1 MAPIRVGIIG
11 LGAKEAGLVAVGSW
25 AASALLPSFLN
36 SPHYEITAVQNSSV
50 ESSQRSI
57 DFHKLGPKVKAY
69 GTPEDIA
76 NDPNVDLV
84 AVSINVGH
92 HYVVTKPALLA
103 KKQVFV
109 EWPLGA
115 NTTEA
120 EELTQLARDANLKT
134 VIGTQFLS
142 DPAFAKLKE
151 IVDSGVLGKITST
164 EAQISPNYGPPNVW
178 GADATYYLD
187 LKTGGNEF
195 HIAMA
200 HFLAGLLHV
209 LGDFATVKATF
220 ATQYPKVKL
229 VNTSTGEV
237 VDPAFPRKA
246 PEHMFVHGVLN
257 NGALASVNYR
267 RSPHVIG
274 KPTQWVIS
282 GTEGEVEFTIDAPML
297 QMGSHKR
304 EIRIKTA
311 KDGKEAKVIAW
322 EAETKTPAY
331 VEGVAFPGQNT
342 AYLFEDY
349 AQGRA
354 PDFESALRLH
364 KLLDRIVKDAN
375 PKYD

>member
-1 MAPIRVGIIG
+1 MAPTRVGIIG

-36 SPHYEITAVQNSSV
+36 SPYYEITAVCNSSV

-120 EELTQLARDANLKT
+120 EELTQLAKDANLKT

-151 IVDSGVLGKITST
+151 IVDSGVLGRITST
-164 EAQISPNYGPPNVW
+164 EAHIAPNYGRPDSW
-178 GADATYYLD
+178 GYDATYYLD
-187 LKTGGNEF
+187 LKSGGNEF

-200 HFLAGLLHV
+200 HC
-209 LGDFATVKATF
+209 K
-220 ATQYPKVKL
+220 
-229 VNTSTGEV
+229 
-237 VDPAFPRKA
+237 
-246 PEHMFVHGVLN
+246 
-257 NGALASVNYR
+257 
-267 RSPHVIG
+267 
-274 KPTQWVIS
+274 
-282 GTEGEVEFTIDAPML
+282 
-297 QMGSHKR
+297 
-304 EIRIKTA
+304 
-311 KDGKEAKVIAW
+311 
-322 EAETKTPAY
+322 
-331 VEGVAFPGQNT
+331 
-342 AYLFEDY
+342 
-349 AQGRA
+349 
-354 PDFESALRLH
+354 
-364 KLLDRIVKDAN
+364 
-375 PKYD
+375 

>member
-36 SPHYEITAVQNSSV
+36 SPHYEITAVCNSSV

-92 HYVVTKPALLA
+92 HYAVTKPALLA

-120 EELTQLARDANLKT
+120 EELTQLAKDASLKT

-151 IVDSGVLGKITST
+151 IVDSGVLGRITST
-164 EAQISPNYGPPNVW
+164 EAHIAPNYGRPDTW
-178 GADATYYLD
+178 GYDATYYLD
-187 LKTGGNEF
+187 LKSGGNEF

-200 HFLAGLLHV
+200 HC
-209 LGDFATVKATF
+209 K
-220 ATQYPKVKL
+220 
-229 VNTSTGEV
+229 
-237 VDPAFPRKA
+237 
-246 PEHMFVHGVLN
+246 
-257 NGALASVNYR
+257 
-267 RSPHVIG
+267 
-274 KPTQWVIS
+274 
-282 GTEGEVEFTIDAPML
+282 
-297 QMGSHKR
+297 
-304 EIRIKTA
+304 
-311 KDGKEAKVIAW
+311 
-322 EAETKTPAY
+322 
-331 VEGVAFPGQNT
+331 
-342 AYLFEDY
+342 
-349 AQGRA
+349 
-354 PDFESALRLH
+354 
-364 KLLDRIVKDAN
+364 
-375 PKYD
+375 